1 MDIEN
6 YIQQA
11 IFQENEQHRTFYE
24 LIWENFKED
33 GFVITDEEN
42 HEIDAVIKAT
52 ALQNLVGEFIYRLYD
67 EVNETGFE
75 DVLEYLQNLGFDES
89 DITEYCENNDSI
101 EIDEDDFEITLKNAL
116 DYTTEIVAD
125 KMLEEF
131 SPDDIFDLMFTVTYS
146 FEQDFTFEFEDYEEM
161 QAFIDTN
168 HEQLDNYKE
177 EYPSVMRWVES
188 GMIC

>member
-42 HEIDAVIKAT
+42 YEIDAVLKAT

-75 DVLEYLQNLGFDES
+75 DALEYLQNLGFDEN
-89 DITEYCENNDSI
+89 DITEYCKNNENI
-101 EIDEDDFEITLKNAL
+101 EVDEDDFEITLKNAL

-131 SPDDIFDLMFTVTYS
+131 SADDIFDYMFTVTYS
-146 FEQDFTFEFEDYEEM
+146 FEQDFTFDFEDYEEM